1 MNSWTQTEI
10 RIKRGREFSQT
21 SYIPSALG
29 GSVWRDDEGEFFDEG
44 DIVFVISMQPCKLMD
59 GSEITGDSGIA
70 YFVSHG
76 LGQPIYKTG
85 VLAPEKPAG
94 INDWRDTFIYQTDD
108 GLHFAIS
115 AGNRVEFWK
124 INSFETNDIEK
135 VDELYVRGLGVEV
148 PNVIRFGENKW
159 YISCSVQDAPDPT
172 KGPFQSSYWYLCKLV
187 DGKFEVYSQG
197 QHEYGPEG
205 YAQRVSDP
213 YQTRITKKAYVRAMP
228 GNWNYNTD
236 IWAWKGGCYGN
247 DELSLSEYWVGL
259 TPNDPFTDYYDNGTA
274 VYILK
279 GKNLTKGYK
288 LSFNKGD
295 ITFYLEADKFFWN
308 NQIDTGL
315 KKWTEQGGQTDVE
328 DVICMIWNKTTLTV
342 YNITKGWN
350 AHFMLPEKTTHTL
363 NKGAKSLALDDDVKK
378 NSTNLYLK

>member
-1 MNSWTQTEI
+1 MHDDEGIYYNWILFRNGKDFPAEWVEMTSPDMNSWTQTEI

-29 GSVWRDDEGEFFDEG
+29 GSVWRDDEG

-59 GSEITGDSGIA
+59 GSEITRDSGIA
-70 YFVSHG
+70 YFVLHG

-115 AGNRVEFWK
+115 TGNRVEFWK

-135 VDELYVRGLGVEV
+135 VDELYVRGFGVEV
-148 PNVIRFGENKW
+148 PKVIRFGENKW

-213 YQTRITKKAYVRAMP
+213 YQTKITKKAYVRAML

-236 IWAWKGGCYGN
+236 IWAWKGGCYGT

-259 TPNDPFTDYYDNGTA
+259 TPNDLFTDYYDNGTA

-279 GKNLTKGYK
+279 GKNLIKGYK

-295 ITFYLEADKFFWN
+295 ITFYLEADKFFGIIKLILDW
-308 NQIDTGL
+308 
-315 KKWTEQGGQTDVE
+315 KSEQNKE
-328 DVICMIWNKTTLTV
+328 DKQM
-342 YNITKGWN
+342 
-350 AHFMLPEKTTHTL
+350 
-363 NKGAKSLALDDDVKK
+363 
-378 NSTNLYLK
+378 

>member
-1 MNSWTQTEI
+1 M
-10 RIKRGREFSQT
+10 
-21 SYIPSALG
+21 
-29 GSVWRDDEGEFFDEG
+29 DD
-44 DIVFVISMQPCKLMD
+44 
-59 GSEITGDSGIA
+59 SEITGDSGIA
-70 YFVSHG
+70 YFVSRG
-76 LGQPIYKTG
+76 LRQPIYKTG

-94 INDWRDTFIYQTDD
+94 INDWKDTFIYQTDD

-135 VDELYVRGLGVEV
+135 IDELYVRGLGVEV

-159 YISCSVQDAPDPT
+159 YISCSVQDPPDPT
-172 KGPFQSSYWYLCKLV
+172 KGPFQSSYWYFCKLV

-197 QHEYGPEG
+197 QHEYGSEG

-213 YQTRITKKAYVRAMP
+213 YQTIITQKAYVRAMP

-236 IWAWKGGCYGN
+236 IWAWKGGCYGT

-288 LSFNKGD
+288 LSFNNGD

-308 NQIDTGL
+308 NQIDIEL

-342 YNITKGWN
+342 YNNTKGWN
-350 AHFMLPEKTTHTL
+350 AHFMLPEKITHTL

-378 NSTNLYLK
+378 N